1 MKTFHT
7 LIAAVDFTKHCR
19 IAVKEAVHRA
29 KADHAEIIAVHVMD
43 DFLMEELKRAQATDR
58 VTIRKEWE
66 QKLLTF
72 VESVGVDGANV
83 RVEVRIGNPF
93 IELMEVCRVRH
104 ADLLVMGAKGSR
116 SEPNRLGV
124 IAAKCIRKAP
134 VDVLVVRQ
142 DAQGPFKRAVACVDF
157 SENAAKAVQCAI
169 HIAQQDGATVD
180 ALFVYQ
186 SALAMALD
194 YGGMVAPV
202 PTGADPEALGNWQR
216 DLDGFLEPL
225 MRSADGVAVNA
236 VVKERVN
243 IREAILDHVNEIHAD
258 LVVVGTRGKSGLREM
273 LIGTTAE
280 KIVQNAPCSIL
291 AVKPDELSVGVD
303 E

>member
-7 LIAAVDFTKHCR
+7 IVAAVDFTKHCR
-19 IAVKEAVHRA
+19 IALNEAVHRA
-29 KADHAEIIAVHVMD
+29 KADGAEIIAVHVMD
-43 DFLMEELKRAQATDR
+43 EFLMEELKRAQATDR

-66 QKLLTF
+66 QKLLAF
-72 VESVGVDGANV
+72 VEAVGVGEANV

-93 IELMEVCRVRH
+93 VELVEVCRVRH

-116 SEPNRLGV
+116 SDPNRLGV

-169 HIAQQDGATVD
+169 HIAQQDGASVD

-194 YGGMVAPV
+194 YGGMVSPV
-202 PTGADPEALGNWQR
+202 SSGVDPESLANWQN
-216 DLDGFLEPL
+216 DLTAFLEPL
-225 MRSADGVAVNA
+225 TRSADGVVINP
-236 VVKERVN
+236 VVMERVN
-243 IREAILDHVNEIHAD
+243 IREAILDHVNENHAD

-291 AVKPDELSVGVD
+291 AVKPDEMSAELDG
-303 E
+303 